1 MFYFFILKRI
11 LFSVNFCDKIL
22 IEDSVNCSTLGYPP
36 VVWQS
41 RIKTINFPEGV
52 NWTVPGKTKDVII
65 GFKLFFSGSTS

>member
-1 MFYFFILKRI
+1 MFYSFILKRI
-11 LFSVNFCDKIL
+11 LLPVNFCDNTF
-22 IEDSVNCSTLGYPP
+22 IEDSFNCKTLGYPP

-41 RIKTINFPEGV
+41 LMSIMSFPEGV